1 MLHID
6 YWQSSAASGTPAV
19 NEVQGGV
26 LVHRDCRQRCD
37 AVRTKTKTIYSIGI
51 TSTLIAPR

>member
-6 YWQSSAASGTPAV
+6 YWQSSAPSGSQAV
-19 NEVQGGV
+19 NEVHGGV

-37 AVRTKTKTIYSIGI
+37 AVRTKTKTVGI